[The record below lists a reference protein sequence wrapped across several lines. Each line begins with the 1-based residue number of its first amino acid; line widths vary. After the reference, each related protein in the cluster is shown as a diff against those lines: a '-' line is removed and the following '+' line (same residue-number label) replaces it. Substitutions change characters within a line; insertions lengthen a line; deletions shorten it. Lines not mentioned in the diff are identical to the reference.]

1 MAALALPENCVSNS
15 CSEGLRALEQTF
27 QAAPI
32 GIAHVGA
39 DGTWL
44 RVNQQVCEMLGYGAD
59 ELMSL
64 TFQDL
69 THPADLHTDV
79 GLVNQVLDGEID
91 RYKLEKRY
99 FHKDGHIVWA
109 NLTVAAVRDGRGRF
123 VHFISVLEDISEM
136 RQVHIAL
143 AETEER
149 LRRVLNSVVAYIA
162 VLSTDGAILLV
173 NDPAL
178 TVAGLSREE
187 VLGEPLWDTYWFR
200 QSEESKARVRDAVT
214 RAALGERS
222 RFDVDVMVK
231 DGTTRAIDFK
241 LVPNHDEAGNVYEII
256 ASGVDVTERKRGE
269 EHREMLLREL
279 SHRVKN
285 TLAMV
290 QAMANHTMR
299 NTGDFERFQS
309 AYKGRLSAIA
319 RCHDLLVATDHV
331 SVGICDLV
339 ATQVRPYTR
348 GDGKTLVLE
357 GKPLV
362 LSGEAAHAFGLVLH
376 ELATNAAKYGALSNQ
391 TGQVHIAWDKVRDE
405 TGDWVEITW
414 TEAGGPP
421 VAQPTQTGFGS
432 ALIRKSLSH
441 SVGGSASV
449 RYAEAGLSARFRLP
463 LDAAL

>member
-1 MAALALPENCVSNS
+1 MAALALPDNCVSTS
-15 CSEGLRALEQTF
+15 CSDGLRALDQTF

-44 RVNQQVCEMLGYGAD
+44 RVNQQVCDMLGYGAE
-59 ELMSL
+59 ELMAL

-69 THPADLHTDV
+69 THPDDLNIDV
-79 GLVNQVLDGEID
+79 GLANQVLLGDLE
-91 RYKLEKRY
+91 RYRLEKRY

-109 NLTVAAVRDGRGRF
+109 NLTVAAVRDARGRF
-123 VHFISVLEDISEM
+123 AHFISVLEDISEV
-136 RQVHIAL
+136 RQAHIAL

-187 VLGEPLWDTYWFR
+187 VLGEPLWETYWFG
-200 QSEESKARVRDAVT
+200 QSEENKALVKDAVT
-214 RAALGERS
+214 RASLGKRS
-222 RFDVDVMVK
+222 RFDVNVKVK
-231 DGTTRAIDFK
+231 DGAARVIDFK

-269 EHREMLLREL
+269 EHRELLLREL

-285 TLAMV
+285 TLATV

-299 NTGDFERFQS
+299 NTGDFARFQA

-331 SVGICDLV
+331 SVDISDLV
-339 ATQVRPYTR
+339 ATQVRPYAR
-348 GDGKTLVLE
+348 GDGKTVVLQGE
-357 GKPLV
+357 PLV
-362 LSGEAAHAFGLVLH
+362 LSGETAHAFGLVLH

-391 TGQVHIAWDKVRDE
+391 TGQVQIGWVRVCDE
-405 TGDWVEITW
+405 TGDRVEITW
-414 TEAGGPP
+414 TETGGPP
-421 VAQPTQTGFGS
+421 VTPPTQSGFGS
-432 ALIRKSLSH
+432 LLIQKSLSH
-441 SVGGSASV
+441 AMGGSASV
-449 RYAEAGLSARFRLP
+449 SYAETGLSASFRLP
-463 LDAAL
+463 LHAAL